1 MRTTPPG
8 PVLAACLVCV
18 AATASG
24 QAIEPDPALET
35 GTVSEESVAPA
46 PMADASPAG
55 GDQAVPGL
63 IPGDIDMNGVVN
75 ADDVELLR
83 LVLDDPADFAADQPA
98 DSMREMGLRADLNG
112 DAFVDDADLRLLE
125 QRVVAALQAEGIE
138 IAAAHTD
145 PLPPDPETP
154 AAGRAD
160 PATDDEKTRE
170 ADETTVERP
179 GSRTRSEITF
189 RAHRGGNHLVVTQA
203 SGNSGGGGGTG
214 PSVGSGGSGGSG
226 GGGGSGGAGS
236 AAPAGPADTDT
247 TDPNPPKPH
256 APKRPDVVGNPL
268 ATVTDAQL
276 PIQINAASPTF
287 PVFDQ
292 IDSDGSPDLTEYG
305 ISPMVVRFPRH
316 LWDSGQ
322 ALRTKPDVIHEQ
334 AIIHAVRN
342 LSPDTLVVLDIEHWP
357 LYRVPDDVATRHMKR
372 LMRIIDIIR
381 YANPDI
387 SIGYFGILPR
397 LNYKAVNAAERRGI
411 EHEFYQE
418 YRQRNEL
425 LRPLADKVDAIFPVV
440 YVTEERQE
448 LHEQYM
454 RRLVEEARRYGKP
467 VYPFVSP
474 SYRHPHGTPNKL
486 IPGDVFRRHLDVL
499 AEVADGVVIWEHPD
513 TTWNADDPWF
523 LETVDFIET
532 KRRAALGLYD

>member
-1 MRTTPPG
+1 MRTTLRH
-8 PVLAACLVCV
+8 PVFAACLIGV

-24 QAIEPDPALET
+24 QALEPEPAAET
-35 GTVSEESVAPA
+35 GPPSEESAASA
-46 PMADASPAG
+46 PMADASSAA
-55 GDQAVPGL
+55 GDQA
-63 IPGDIDMNGVVN
+63 IPTLVLGDIDMNGVVN

-83 LVLDDPADFAADQPA
+83 LVLDDPAGFAADQPA

-112 DAFVDDADLRLLE
+112 DAFVDDTDLRLLE

-138 IAAAHTD
+138 IAATQTD
-145 PLPPDPETP
+145 PPAADSETP
-154 AAGRAD
+154 AASRTD
-160 PATDDEKTRE
+160 PATDDEDMQET
-170 ADETTVERP
+170 DEVLVEQLRP
-179 GSRTRSEITF
+179 RPRGEITF
-189 RAHRGGNHLVVTQA
+189 RAHRGGNNVVVTQA
-203 SGNSGGGGGTG
+203 AGNSGGGGGGTT
-214 PSVGSGGSGGSG
+214 PTVGGGSGGSG
-226 GGGGSGGAGS
+226 GGGSG
-236 AAPAGPADTDT
+236 APTAPADTGT
-247 TDPNPPKPH
+247 TDPNPPTTH
-256 APKRPDVVGNPL
+256 TPKQPDVIGNPL

-292 IDSDGSPDLTEYG
+292 IDSEGSPDLTEYG

-357 LYRVPDDVATRHMKR
+357 LYRVPDDVAIRHMKR

-513 TTWNADDPWF
+513 TIWNADDPWF
-523 LETVDFIET
+523 LETVDFIEA
-532 KRRAALGLYD
+532 KRKAALGLYD